1 MHALRHFRASALLDA
16 GESIK
21 ALASYLG
28 HSGCRW
34 SLDDPGDVRPVGLGR
49 RRAKVPSVPVTR
61 YRNSWMTSIEPTMC
75 ALNSSSSSA
84 ATHSIGAADPPKDR
98 VE

>member
-1 MHALRHFRASALLDA
+1 MVVV
-16 GESIK
+16 GQQ
-21 ALASYLG
+21 ALAVPTSPVVPAVLPPRG
-28 HSGCRW
+28 VVQPNRPHVVGILRW
-34 SLDDPGDVRPVGLGR
+34 P
-49 RRAKVPSVPVTR
+49 PSVPVTR